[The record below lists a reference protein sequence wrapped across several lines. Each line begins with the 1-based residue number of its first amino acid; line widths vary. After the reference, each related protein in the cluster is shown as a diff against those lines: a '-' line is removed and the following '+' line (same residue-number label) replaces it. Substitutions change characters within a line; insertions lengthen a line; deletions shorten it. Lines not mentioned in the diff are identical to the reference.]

1 MPPFEPFTHVQQTTL
16 GYCLP
21 ACGQMALAQLGI
33 TVTQAELAHA
43 LGTRAGVGTPFSR
56 VERLARWGV
65 RVQLKRCISVD
76 ELAAALAAGVAVI
89 AALTTTP
96 GLPGWG
102 NIRTQ
107 HTVSVISIGNEQI
120 TYHDPALSYGPVSTL
135 LAEFLLAW
143 SEMDEQ
149 AAFLG
154 RLERT

>member
-107 HTVSVISIGNEQI
+107 HTVLVISIGNEQI